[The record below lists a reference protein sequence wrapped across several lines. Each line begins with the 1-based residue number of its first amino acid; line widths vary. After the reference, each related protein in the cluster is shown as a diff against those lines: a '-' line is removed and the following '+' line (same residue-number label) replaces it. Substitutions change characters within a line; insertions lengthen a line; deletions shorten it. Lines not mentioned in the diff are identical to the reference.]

1 MAAIFLALTLMGTQA
16 IAPGLAGL
24 KPGCRGLASCLRR
37 GLGGA
42 PRMGVEDG
50 EGAIDLDMTLLARRI
65 KEVREAPS
73 EPAVLPLVVLG
84 AILPRQR
91 WTIRIEAPLTL
102 FVEEQIAKGQL
113 CIGVSGA
120 DERSLRL
127 GLGGR
132 ASILPRGV
140 EAHIKRYSPR
150 GDGTSDLT
158 LVGTRLFEL
167 EAVEDLSSPHGR

>member
-1 MAAIFLALTLMGTQA
+1 MAGVALVFTLMSAGA
-16 IAPGLAGL
+16 IVTGVRTPGYRFPAGCSRC
-24 KPGCRGLASCLRR
+24 GH
-37 GLGGA
+37 GGA
-42 PRMGVEDG
+42 LRMAVEDG
-50 EGAIDLDMTLLARRI
+50 DGASGEMFDMQLLAKRI
-65 KEVREAPS
+65 KEVRDAPS
-73 EPAVLPLVVLG
+73 EPATLPLVVLG

-102 FVEEQIAKGQL
+102 FLEEQIAKGQP
-113 CIGVSGA
+113 CIAVSGA
-120 DERSLRL
+120 DEQSLRL

-158 LVGTRLFEL
+158 LVGTRLFQL
-167 EAVEDLSSPHGR
+167 EAVGDLNSPHGR